1 MRLTP
6 SGCFTTGRIDDSPII
21 IIRDNFMTTLL
32 DRDRVASIVRQLLS
46 ERFADTFDF
55 GPILVEREFDHDGDE
70 YVHVYIVFDGDQDE
84 LDPSW
89 TSSLSGRLWPHLV
102 EMGFD
107 SPPSKSFIE
116 KSEWAENPR
125 VKAW

>member
-1 MRLTP
+1 
-6 SGCFTTGRIDDSPII
+6 
-21 IIRDNFMTTLL
+21 MTTLL
-32 DRDRVASIVRQLLS
+32 DSDRVAGIVRQLLF
-46 ERFADTFDF
+46 ERFGDTFDF

-70 YVHVYIVFDGDQDE
+70 YVHVYIVFDGDQDK